1 MAQILED
8 IWIYA
13 LATTSPA
20 AIELAGTF
28 GIQVITFWLPS
39 LLLLSIDHYTPSFSL
54 RHKIQARSSVR
65 PGQVRHCVKVV
76 ASNQL
81 LMVVAKISE
90 LFVLRICGY
99 TSFYRFDQDLPSPF
113 ELARDL
119 IICVLGCE
127 IMFYYSHRLLH
138 VRSFYQW
145 IHNQHHQF
153 KAPIA
158 LSAQYAH
165 PLEYL
170 FSTVLPFWL
179 PTQLLGCHIVT
190 CLVFWSAATVETVM
204 AHSGYDFFG
213 ILSKKHDLHHEK
225 NRVNFGTLGFLDWL
239 HGTGA

>member
-119 IICVLGCE
+119 IICVLG
-127 IMFYYSHRLLH
+127 S
-138 VRSFYQW
+138 
-145 IHNQHHQF
+145 
-153 KAPIA
+153 PIA

>member
-119 IICVLGCE
+119 IICVLG
-127 IMFYYSHRLLH
+127 S
-138 VRSFYQW
+138 
-145 IHNQHHQF
+145 
-153 KAPIA
+153 PIA

-179 PTQLLGCHIVT
+179 PAQLLGCHIVT